1 MSGPSAIMIQ
11 GNFEAEIIEVEKHA
25 AGDASRN
32 IPRYLHEGESVYDI
46 SLKRNKKAKTLQN
59 ILAPPFLSHFR
70 SKSRAS
76 RAIGRSLSCLICHSR
91 SRIQN
96 IIY

>member
-32 IPRYLHEGESVYDI
+32 IPRYLHEGESVFTT
-46 SLKRNKKAKTLQN
+46 SA
-59 ILAPPFLSHFR
+59 
-70 SKSRAS
+70 
-76 RAIGRSLSCLICHSR
+76 
-91 SRIQN
+91 
-96 IIY
+96 